1 MQPLMF
7 CCRRTGREI
16 QSGIA
21 QHLPAPLAE
30 PFPTVGPGAKPQPC
44 TDGVG
49 IGPLV
54 FRCPTTGHT
63 VESGIEMDLQTFRQV
78 GHLGVRLRCR
88 SCGRPHQLKVTEGCL
103 ASYRMPPG
111 VGDLY
116 RNQGPPA
123 KDTASEQ
130 KKPDREA
137 AQETPLDVRG
147 RPDVS
152 VKAHTFH

>member
-30 PFPTVGPGAKPQPC
+30 PFPTVGPGAKPNH
-44 TDGVG
+44 V
-49 IGPLV
+49 
-54 FRCPTTGHT
+54 PTAWELAPSYFDVQRRDTPSKAASRWICNVPPGRSPRRAPALP
-63 VESGIEMDLQTFRQV
+63 E
-78 GHLGVRLRCR
+78 LRP
-88 SCGRPHQLKVTEGCL
+88 PHQLKVTEGCL